1 MPAEQKNLE
10 ELRVSGRLPS
20 PSGVGLQIM
29 RLTQE
34 EGHSAREIGQAI
46 LGDPALTGR
55 LLKLAN
61 SARSGFVQPIS
72 TVSEAIIRLGIRT
85 VRNVALGFSLVTENR
100 HGFCAG
106 FDYDRFWARSLARAS
121 ACQALS
127 RQTGVGVPAEMYVLG
142 LLSGIGH
149 LALASVH
156 PERYAKLLSQHDSE
170 MGTEF
175 SRYERREFELDHTE
189 VTSFMLQ
196 DWGLPEDFRN
206 AVLTY
211 ERPTK
216 SNGPR
221 SHPIEN
227 IPELL
232 RAATLLSDVM
242 LAREN
247 EGAVVWNRWA
257 VSVEKLSRR
266 LRMEADPFHA
276 FGAQIFVEWREW
288 GEVLGIPTQ
297 GEPDF
302 RRLRKRAREARKR
315 DGVQTGQARRSH
327 PADSEPQRNKPKQ
340 QRYELGVSLCGKF
353 GRGILVVDGDVG
365 DRESLSES
373 LKSAEHVVYTADCYE
388 AASECALRELPRIV
402 LIDCD
407 LPDGQG
413 LKLLKGLRETK
424 EGQHMYVLTTSKNKD
439 DDIECEA
446 FDAGANDHLTKP
458 FNPRVL
464 LARIQAANSVIQ
476 LQDQEEKERTEV
488 EEAHAE
494 LTIQR
499 RRVSRMARTDPLTGV
514 HNRQAMMEGIGRCW
528 NTWVRKEIPFSVILI
543 DIDHF
548 KVVNDENGHD
558 VGDVV
563 LRETAHAMRR
573 TLREEEE
580 LCRIGGEEF
589 LVVCPATTLEEA
601 TACAERLRETI
612 ATNVIRC
619 KGFHGSVTLSL
630 GVASAGRWMQTFD
643 HLLKAADQG
652 AYAAKDAGRNC
663 VFIAPEGGRAIPA

>member
-1 MPAEQKNLE
+1 
-10 ELRVSGRLPS
+10 
-20 PSGVGLQIM
+20 M

-142 LLSGIGH
+142 LLSDIGH

-170 MGTEF
+170 MGSEF

-189 VTSFMLQ
+189 VASFMLQ

-211 ERPTK
+211 ERPVK
-216 SNGPR
+216 SDGPR

-227 IPELL
+227 IPDLL
-232 RAATLLSDVM
+232 RAATLVSDVM
-242 LAREN
+242 LARE
-247 EGAVVWNRWA
+247 EEAAVVWNRWA
-257 VSVEKLSRR
+257 VSIEKLSRK
-266 LRMEADPFHA
+266 LRMEAEPFHA
-276 FGAQIFVEWREW
+276 FSAQIFVEWREW

-297 GEPDF
+297 GESDF
-302 RRLRKRAREARKR
+302 RKLRKRAREARKR
-315 DGVQTGQARRSH
+315 DGAQTGQARRVH
-327 PADSEPQRNKPKQ
+327 AADSEPKRDKP
-340 QRYELGVSLCGKF
+340 
-353 GRGILVVDGDVG
+353 GRGVLVVDGDAA
-365 DRESLSES
+365 DREVLSES
-373 LKSAEHVVYTADCYE
+373 LQSADHAVYTADCYE

-424 EGQHMYVLTTSKNKD
+424 EGQHMYMLTTSRDKD
-439 DDIECEA
+439 ADLECEA

-476 LQDQEEKERTEV
+476 LQDQEEKERAEV
-488 EEAHAE
+488 EQAHAE

-528 NTWVRKEIPFSVILI
+528 NTWVRKEVPFSVILV

-548 KVVNDENGHD
+548 KNVNDENGHD

-643 HLLKAADQG
+643 HLLKAADQC

-663 VFIAPEGGRAIPA
+663 VFIAPEGGRAIPAA

>member
-1 MPAEQKNLE
+1 MPSDPKNFE

-20 PSGVGLQIM
+20 PSGVGLQILK
-29 RLTQE
+29 LTQDD
-34 EGHSAREIGQAI
+34 GHSAREIGQAI

-106 FDYDRFWARSLARAS
+106 FDYDRFWATSLARAS
-121 ACQALS
+121 ACQGLS

-142 LLSGIGH
+142 LLSNVGH

-156 PERYAKLLSQHDSE
+156 PERYSKLLSKHDPDAAA
-170 MGTEF
+170 EF

-189 VTSFMLQ
+189 VAAFMLQ
-196 DWGLPEDFRN
+196 DWGLPEGFQN
-206 AVLTY
+206 AVLIY
-211 ERPTK
+211 ERPMKTDA
-216 SNGPR
+216 PR
-221 SHPIEN
+221 GRPIED
-227 IPELL
+227 IPDLL
-232 RAATLLSDVM
+232 RAGTLLSEVI
-242 LAREN
+242 LARGN
-247 EGAVVWNRWA
+247 ESAVVWNRWA
-257 VSVEKLSRR
+257 VGVEKLCRR
-266 LRMEADPFHA
+266 LRLESDAFHSFTDHMLA
-276 FGAQIFVEWREW
+276 EWEEW
-288 GEVLGIPTQ
+288 GEVFGISMQ
-297 GEPDF
+297 GAQDF
-302 RRLRKRAREARKR
+302 RKLRKRAREARKR
-315 DGVQTGQARRSH
+315 ASAPAGHAGSAPDSGV
-327 PADSEPQRNKPKQ
+327 EEKPK
-340 QRYELGVSLCGKF
+340 RSNP
-353 GRGILVVDGDVG
+353 GRGILVIDGDEAA
-365 DRESLSES
+365 RELLSETLQS
-373 LKSAEHVVYTADCYE
+373 EEHAVFSASEPEE
-388 AASECALRELPRIV
+388 AAERALRELPRIV
-402 LIDCD
+402 VLDWD
-407 LPDGQG
+407 FPEEQG
-413 LKLLKGLRETK
+413 LKLLKSLRETK
-424 EGQHMYVLTTSKNKD
+424 EGQRMYFVTTSTDTNPD
-439 DDIECEA
+439 VECAA

-464 LARIQAANSVIQ
+464 LARIQAANTFIQ
-476 LQDQEEKERTEV
+476 LQDQEERERAEV

-514 HNRQAMMEGIGRCW
+514 HNRQAMMEAIGRSW

-548 KVVNDENGHD
+548 KKVNDENGHD

-563 LRETAHAMRR
+563 LRETAHAMKR
-573 TLREEEE
+573 TLREEED

-589 LVVCPATTLEEA
+589 LVVCPATTMEEA
-601 TACAERLRETI
+601 ASCAERLRETI

-643 HLLKAADQG
+643 HLLKAADQA
-652 AYAAKDAGRNC
+652 AYAAKGAGRNC
-663 VFIAPEGGRAIPA
+663 VFIAPEGGTAVPASA

>member
-1 MPAEQKNLE
+1 MPSDPKNFE

-20 PSGVGLQIM
+20 PSGVGLQILK
-29 RLTQE
+29 LTQDD
-34 EGHSAREIGQAI
+34 GHSAREIGQAI

-61 SARSGFVQPIS
+61 SVRSGFVQPIS

-121 ACQALS
+121 ACQGLS

-142 LLSGIGH
+142 LLSNVGH

-156 PERYAKLLSQHDSE
+156 PERYSKLLSKHDPDA
-170 MGTEF
+170 GAEF
-175 SRYERREFELDHTE
+175 ARYERREFELDHAE
-189 VTSFMLQ
+189 VAAFMLQ
-196 DWGLPEDFRN
+196 DWGLPETFQS
-206 AVLTY
+206 AVLTH
-211 ERPTK
+211 ERPQK
-216 SNGPR
+216 SDALRGR
-221 SHPIEN
+221 PIED

-232 RAATLLSDVM
+232 RASTLLSEVI
-242 LAREN
+242 LARGN
-247 EGAVVWNRWA
+247 EPAVVWNRWA
-257 VSVEKLSRR
+257 VGVEKLCRR
-266 LRMEADPFHA
+266 LRLEPEAFHSLTD
-276 FGAQIFVEWREW
+276 QMLSEWAEW
-288 GEVLGIPTQ
+288 GEVFGIPTQ
-297 GEPDF
+297 GAPDF
-302 RRLRKRAREARKR
+302 RKLRKRAREARKR
-315 DGVQTGQARRSH
+315 AGAPTGHASSAPEQ
-327 PADSEPQRNKPKQ
+327 PAEERPQRSSP
-340 QRYELGVSLCGKF
+340 L
-353 GRGILVVDGDVG
+353 RGILVVDSDLAAR
-365 DRESLSES
+365 DSLAESLQSEEHAVFTAAAPETA
-373 LKSAEHVVYTADCYE
+373 AEL
-388 AASECALRELPRIV
+388 ALRELPRIV
-402 LIDCD
+402 VLDCD

-413 LKLLKGLRETK
+413 LKLLKSLRESK
-424 EGQHMYVLTTSKNKD
+424 EGQRMYFVTTSGSQD
-439 DDIECEA
+439 PDVECAA

-464 LARIQAANSVIQ
+464 LARIQAANTVIQ
-476 LQDQEEKERTEV
+476 LQDQEERERAEV

-499 RRVSRMARTDPLTGV
+499 RRVARMARTDPLTGV
-514 HNRQAMMEGIGRCW
+514 HNRQAMMESIGRCW

-548 KVVNDENGHD
+548 KKVNDQNGHD

-563 LRETAHAMRR
+563 LRETAHAMKH
-573 TLREEEE
+573 TLREEED

-619 KGFHGSVTLSL
+619 KGFHGHVTLSL

-643 HLLKAADQG
+643 HLLKAADKA
-652 AYAAKDAGRNC
+652 AYAAKAAGRNC
-663 VFIAPEGGRAIPA
+663 VFVAPEGGAAVPASA